1 MSRRGENIYKRK
13 DGRWEGRY
21 IKGRKKNNEIVYG
34 YIYRSSYKDV
44 KEKLTIMKALY
55 YNECQNFSISYEGT
69 LQQWSSQWLLSL
81 EDTVKMSTLSSY
93 SSKISLHIVPVIG
106 YISLKNLNSEHIEQ
120 WLKYISKSL
129 AASSIKVVFQVL
141 KGCLNAAIEKKIL
154 VVNPCSRVS
163 TPKIA
168 INNITSLS
176 KGEEFQLQKYS
187 KLHQNGLPILLSLQ
201 SGLRIGEICGLKWE
215 DIDFSTNLLHVR
227 RTVQRLPA
235 LNQGGERKTIIVESS
250 PKSDYSIRSI
260 PIATAIRSDLI
271 KMKGK
276 SSSDYVFGKKN
287 PAEPRLITY
296 WFKKIIKELDFPDY
310 RFHSLRHT
318 FATRCLEKGV
328 NIATISSLLGHHSIK
343 MTLDIY
349 IGIFLS
355 EKRDA
360 IDLIS
365 YK

>member
-21 IKGRKKNNEIVYG
+21 IKGRKKDSKIVYG
-34 YIYRSSYKDV
+34 YIYRSTYKDV
-44 KEKLTIMKALY
+44 KEQLTIMKALY
-55 YNECQNFSISYEGT
+55 YNEYQDISVFYEGT
-69 LQQWSSQWLLSL
+69 LQQWSDQWLLNIES
-81 EDTVKMSTLSSY
+81 TVKMSTLASY
-93 SSKISLHIVPVIG
+93 SSKLSRHIIPVIG
-106 YISLKNLNSEHIEQ
+106 HISLRKLNSEHIEK
-120 WLKYISKSL
+120 WLKYVSNSL
-129 AASSIKVVFQVL
+129 APSSIKVVFQVL
-141 KGCLNAAIEKKIL
+141 KVCLNAAIEKKFL
-154 VVNPCSRVS
+154 VINPCSQVS
-163 TPKIA
+163 IPKIA

-176 KGEEFQLQKYS
+176 KSEEIQLQKYARS
-187 KLHQNGLPILLSLQ
+187 HQNGLPILLSLQ

-215 DIDFSTNLLHVR
+215 DVDFSTNLLHVR

-235 LNQGGERKTIIVESS
+235 LDQGGERKTIIVESS

-260 PIATAIRSDLI
+260 PIASAIRSDLI
-271 KMKGK
+271 KMKEN

-296 WFKKIIKELDFPDY
+296 WFKKIIKELDFPNY

-355 EKRDA
+355 EKREA
-360 IDLIS
+360 IELIS